1 MKLSKRIRHIATA
14 TVQDFYNSGKSST
27 ESKEETIEWLV
38 TEMLKVEQIGDF
50 YTYEISILML
60 KMLGS
65 LDIVDEVFIEE
76 VLR

>member
-27 ESKEETIEWLV
+27 ESKEETVEWLV

-50 YTYEISILML
+50 YTYEISMLML
-60 KMLGS
+60 KMIGS